1 MPIIW
6 GWFRSGPFIMSPSFV
21 SSTWRTIWWR
31 VSLRGH
37 FCLWLTWFNSDPEEI
52 CSLISQWLCKGCARS
67 VFTRVF
73 RVLKKGL
80 VKFPMSHEWWKI
92 QSLFLLGEGLGH
104 LFEHKSRSIIS
115 GNRRT
120 KWATSLK
127 KHVNNSFWYHTLFN
141 ESNGA
146 NVVKLRLIRQ
156 KMDSSTLPINVDT
169 YRYAT

>member
-1 MPIIW
+1 
-6 GWFRSGPFIMSPSFV
+6 MS
-21 SSTWRTIWWR
+21 
-31 VSLRGH
+31 
-37 FCLWLTWFNSDPEEI
+37 D
-52 CSLISQWLCKGCARS
+52 
-67 VFTRVF
+67 
-73 RVLKKGL
+73 
-80 VKFPMSHEWWKI
+80 EWWKI

-115 GNRRT
+115 GNKRT
-120 KWATSLK
+120 KWAASLK

-169 YRYAT
+169 YRYATEALDLVWPQYLTQIQPMYYSGYPEVSYKYPSFLFCPAIIFCNQF